1 MTADARA
8 LPSCAPQEAQ
18 PLSLWHDQLPEE
30 PVRPPLPG
38 STQADVVI
46 VGAGYT
52 GLWTAYYLA
61 KADPSLRVV
70 VLESQVAGFGA
81 SGRNGGWCSAL
92 FPASWH
98 RLARVAGRPAAVA
111 MQHALQDAVAE
122 VGRVADR
129 EGIDCHF
136 ALGGAVELARGPAQ
150 LRRAKA
156 EVREARSF
164 GLGADTLDLLS
175 APAAREQLQARGVLG
190 ALRTDHCATLH
201 PGLLVRGLA
210 RAVERLGVVVHE
222 GTTVHRT
229 SPGAVHTDRG
239 TVTADVVLLAT
250 EGFTASLP
258 GHRRD
263 LAPVYSLMLATEPLP
278 PEVWDR
284 IGLRDRQA
292 FNDLRHLTIYGQ
304 RTADDRI
311 AFGGRGAPYHFASRT
326 DPSYERVEAVHTG
339 LWNSLVDLL
348 PQVAGAQVTHRW
360 GGNLG
365 VPRDWF
371 PSVGLDRQSGTAW
384 AGGYVGDGVATSQLA
399 GRTLADLV
407 TGADTDRT
415 HLPWVRR
422 RRARWEPEPL
432 RWIGVNAVTALMTR
446 ADRAEARSGQPSRT
460 AAGFWKALGQ

>member
-1 MTADARA
+1 M
-8 LPSCAPQEAQ
+8 PAQ

-30 PVRPPLPG
+30 PVRPPLPA

-61 KADPSLRVV
+61 QADPTLRVV

-98 RLARVAGRPAAVA
+98 RLERAAGRAAAVA
-111 MQHALQDAVAE
+111 MQHTLQDAVAE
-122 VGRVADR
+122 VGRVAQR

-136 ALGGAVELARGPAQ
+136 RQGGAVELARGPAQ
-150 LRRAKA
+150 LRRAAA

-164 GLGADTLDLLS
+164 GLTPDTLDLLS
-175 APAAREQLQARGVLG
+175 EPQARQQVQAQGVVG

-201 PGLLVRGLA
+201 PGRLVRGLA
-210 RAVERLGVVVHE
+210 QVVERLGVTVHE
-222 GTTVHRT
+222 GTTVRRT
-229 SPGAVHTDRG
+229 SPGAVHTDHG

-250 EGFTASLP
+250 EGWTSALP

-278 PEVWDR
+278 ADVWET
-284 IGLRDRQA
+284 IGLHERQA
-292 FNDLRHLTIYGQ
+292 FTDLRHLTVYGQ

-326 DPSYERVEAVHTG
+326 DPSYERVEAVHDAV
-339 LWNSLVDLL
+339 WQSLVDLL
-348 PQVAGAQVTHRW
+348 PQVAGARVTHRW

-371 PSVGLDRQSGTAW
+371 PSVGLDRASGTAW
-384 AGGYVGDGVATSQLA
+384 AGGYVGDGVATSHLA
-399 GRTLADLV
+399 GRTLADLI

-422 RRARWEPEPL
+422 RSARWEPEPL
-432 RWIGVNAVTALMTR
+432 RWIGVNAVTALMTH
-446 ADRAEARSGQPSRT
+446 ADRSEARSGRPSRA